1 MPYQAPFAIG
11 FDLDLTLADTRAGI
25 AAVYRA
31 LSAETG
37 VPIDTDAVVRRI
49 GPPLEEEIAY
59 WFPQERVPEMAA
71 RYRAI
76 YAGIAIPATVLMAGA
91 RESVEAV
98 RALGGR
104 VVVVSGKNQADTER
118 TVRHLDLPVDV
129 TVGGLFGPDKGV
141 ALREHG
147 VSVYVGDHL
156 GDVDA
161 ARAARI
167 TSIGVA
173 TGSFDA
179 PALTDYGADLVLPD
193 LRPFPDWLTGR
204 YDGRNA
210 NGHPEGRPDGYS
222 DAVPDVHR

>member
-1 MPYQAPFAIG
+1 MPYQEPFAIG
-11 FDLDLTLADTRAGI
+11 FDLDLTLADTRTAI

-59 WFPQERVPEMAA
+59 WYPPERVTEMAA
-71 RYRAI
+71 RYRAV
-76 YAGIAIPATVLMAGA
+76 YPSIAIPATVAMAGA
-91 RESVEAV
+91 REALDAV
-98 RALGGR
+98 RAMGAR

-129 TVGGLFGPDKGV
+129 VVGGLFGPDKGV
-141 ALREHG
+141 ALREHRATA
-147 VSVYVGDHL
+147 YVGDHP

-161 ARAARI
+161 ARAAQI

-173 TGSFDA
+173 TGGYDVA
-179 PALTDYGADLVLPD
+179 ALIDYGADIVLPD
-193 LRPFPDWLTGR
+193 LHAFPDWLTGR
-204 YDGRNA
+204 YAGGYA
-210 NGHPEGRPDGYS
+210 NGHPEGRREGYS
-222 DAVPDVHR
+222 DAVPDVRL